1 MKQMLKIVFFFELI
15 AVLLITAG
23 VLPREFSYFI
33 TALILIYFL
42 GAEII
47 NSLVLTILS
56 IPLFLALP
64 ISDSYDSMANWRI
77 ILTALFLIWAI
88 RANFFPKKIFSKS
101 SLELWIAVFV
111 LAAFFSLVGSANA
124 AAGFKKILFLGNIFL
139 LFIITRGIAK
149 DRGSFLRILKAGV
162 AATILTLTI
171 GYAQLISVFLYSL
184 FQFWQFWAE
193 NAIYALYGAKLA
205 QLLSY
210 SNTWFS
216 YYSGDIPPTLRMF
229 SVFPDSHSFA
239 LFNIILIPFVLSLAW
254 YYGAPQARAFGI
266 SNDFF
271 SGAESAEAE
280 EFTHSSMGFRRWF
293 SAKVDKTSGEKHNF
307 AACCFLVVLML
318 LAILFSGSRGAW
330 ISAIAPLVLVIF
342 IAGRGRIKNA
352 FIKLWS
358 LISQIPKLKL
368 QNYRPKADPPMTDS
382 LKIKTIIENRLGI
395 IVFTIV
401 MFFLLF
407 PVSSVIL
414 EQSQKAEWRRVNAGG
429 EMESSIIFKRFKS
442 IADLEELSN
451 KGRIE
456 IWKDTL
462 KSIKNHPLLGVG
474 IGNFPVVLGQAV
486 TAAKKGASAHN
497 LFLDI
502 AAETGI
508 LGLIAFLA
516 IFYEIGKTAF
526 QVFQNSKDEFVK
538 FFALAFGI
546 YLFWILGYSLF
557 DVVLFND
564 KVLMMLVVATGMLY
578 GIGNNRDEIKNQ
590 NTKLVLDK
598 IKIPPCY

>member
-1 MKQMLKIVFFFELI
+1 MRDIFFLKSVFILELAVAALI
-15 AVLLITAG
+15 AAG
-23 VLPREFSYFI
+23 ILPREFSYFI

-47 NSLVLTILS
+47 DSLVLTILS

-64 ISDSYDSMANWRI
+64 TSDSYDSMANWRI
-77 ILTALFLIWAI
+77 ILTVLFLTWVI
-88 RANFFPKKIFSKS
+88 RANFFSKLAEKAGPRKIKDFFSKS

-124 AAGFKKILFLGNIFL
+124 AGLKKILFLGNIFL

-149 DRGSFLRILKAGV
+149 DREPFLRILKAGV
-162 AATILTLTI
+162 VATILTLAI

-239 LFNIILIPFVLSLAW
+239 LFNIILIPLVLSLAW
-254 YYGAPQARAFGI
+254 HY
-266 SNDFF
+266 
-271 SGAESAEAE
+271 
-280 EFTHSSMGFRRWF
+280 
-293 SAKVDKTSGEKHNF
+293 KTSGKKHNF
-307 AACCFLVVLML
+307 AVCCFLVVLML

-330 ISAIAPLVLVIF
+330 ISAITPLIIILFLARKRNITHLEVATDNDLTQ
-342 IAGRGRIKNA
+342 KPNT
-352 FIKLWS
+352 KY
-358 LISQIPKLKL
+358 QKYKLKT
-368 QNYRPKADPPMTDS
+368 K
-382 LKIKTIIENRLGI
+382 KTINHLLSEKSGVVAAS
-395 IVFTIV
+395 IVL
-401 MFFLLF
+401 FFALF

-429 EMESSIIFKRFKS
+429 EMESSIIFKRVKS

-474 IGNFPVVLGQAV
+474 IGNFPVVLGQTV
-486 TAAKKGASAHN
+486 SAAKKGASAHN

-508 LGLIAFLA
+508 LGLFAFLA

-526 QVFQNSKDEFVK
+526 KVFLNSKDEFVK
-538 FFALAFGI
+538 FFALAFGV

-564 KVLMMLVVATGMLY
+564 KVLMMFTAGLGMLY
-578 GIGNNRDEIKNQ
+578 GIKARINLIS
-590 NTKLVLDK
+590 NT
-598 IKIPPCY
+598 

>member
-15 AVLLITAG
+15 AVLLIATG

-47 NSLVLTILS
+47 DSLVLTILS

-77 ILTALFLIWAI
+77 ILTALFLTWAI
-88 RANFFPKKIFSKS
+88 RTNFFPKLAEKAGLRKIKEFFSKS

-124 AAGFKKILFLGNIFL
+124 AAGLKKILFLGNIFL
-139 LFIITRGIAK
+139 LFIITRDIAK
-149 DRGSFLRILKAGV
+149 DRKPFLKILKAGV
-162 AATILTLTI
+162 AAAILALAI

-216 YYSGDIPPTLRMF
+216 YYSGNIPPTLRMF
-229 SVFPDSHSFA
+229 SVFPDSHSFT

-254 YYGAPQARAFGI
+254 YY
-266 SNDFF
+266 
-271 SGAESAEAE
+271 
-280 EFTHSSMGFRRWF
+280 
-293 SAKVDKTSGEKHNF
+293 KTSEKKRNF
-307 AACCFLVVLML
+307 IACCFLVVLML

-330 ISAIAPLVLVIF
+330 ISAIAPLIIILFLVRRRKINPLEF
-342 IAGRGRIKNA
+342 ATNNGLIQNPNTKNQ
-352 FIKLWS
+352 KY
-358 LISQIPKLKL
+358 KLKT
-368 QNYRPKADPPMTDS
+368 KKM
-382 LKIKTIIENRLGI
+382 IKYLLSKKLGVIALSIIL
-395 IVFTIV
+395 
-401 MFFLLF
+401 FFALF
-407 PVSSVIL
+407 PASSVIL

-429 EMESSIIFKRFKS
+429 EMANSVIFKRFKS
-442 IADLEELSN
+442 IADLEEISN
-451 KGRIE
+451 RGRIE

-474 IGNFPVVLGQAV
+474 IGNFPIVLGQNV
-486 TAAKKGASAHN
+486 SAAKKGASAHN

-508 LGLIAFLA
+508 LGLFAFLA
-516 IFYEIGKTAF
+516 IFYEIAKTAF
-526 QVFQNSKDEFVK
+526 KVFLNSKDEFIK

-564 KVLMMLVVATGMLY
+564 KVLMVFMVGLGMLY
-578 GIGNNRDEIKNQ
+578 GIKARINLIS
-590 NTKLVLDK
+590 NT
-598 IKIPPCY
+598 

>member
-1 MKQMLKIVFFFELI
+1 MRDIFFLKSVFILELAVAALI
-15 AVLLITAG
+15 AAG
-23 VLPREFSYFI
+23 IFPREFSYFI
-33 TALILIYFL
+33 TALVLIYFL

-47 NSLVLTILS
+47 DSLILTILS

-77 ILTALFLIWAI
+77 ILTVLFLTWVI
-88 RANFFPKKIFSKS
+88 RANFFPKLAEKAGPRKIKDFFSKS

-124 AAGFKKILFLGNIFL
+124 AGLKKILFLGNIFL

-149 DRGSFLRILKAGV
+149 DREPFLRILKAGV
-162 AATILTLTI
+162 AATILTLAI

-239 LFNIILIPFVLSLAW
+239 LFNIILIPLVLSLAW
-254 YYGAPQARAFGI
+254 HY
-266 SNDFF
+266 
-271 SGAESAEAE
+271 
-280 EFTHSSMGFRRWF
+280 
-293 SAKVDKTSGEKHNF
+293 KTSGKKHNF
-307 AACCFLVVLML
+307 AVCCFLVVLML

-330 ISAIAPLVLVIF
+330 ISAVAPLLIILVLKWHYITKEVV
-342 IAGRGRIKNA
+342 
-352 FIKLWS
+352 
-358 LISQIPKLKL
+358 KLKSDL
-368 QNYRPKADPPMTDS
+368 IQNSIRQLAD
-382 LKIKTIIENRLGI
+382 KIQNDNAKFKNFINGLFTSKFRVIAL
-395 IVFTIV
+395 TIV
-401 MFFLLF
+401 LFFALF

-429 EMESSIIFKRFKS
+429 EMESSIIFKRVKS

-451 KGRIE
+451 KGRTE

-474 IGNFPVVLGQAV
+474 IGNFPVVLGQTV
-486 TAAKKGASAHN
+486 SAAKKGASAHN

-508 LGLIAFLA
+508 LGLFAFLA

-526 QVFQNSKDEFVK
+526 KVFLNSKDEFVK
-538 FFALAFGI
+538 FFALAFGV

-564 KVLMMLVVATGMLY
+564 KVLMMFTAGLGMLY
-578 GIGNNRDEIKNQ
+578 GIKARINLIS
-590 NTKLVLDK
+590 NT
-598 IKIPPCY
+598 